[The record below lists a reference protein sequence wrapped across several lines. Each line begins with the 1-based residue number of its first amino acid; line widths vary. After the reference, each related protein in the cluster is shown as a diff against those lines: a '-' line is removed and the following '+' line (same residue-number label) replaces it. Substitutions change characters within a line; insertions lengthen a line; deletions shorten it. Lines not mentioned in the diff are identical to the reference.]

1 MPNKR
6 LATLLTFL
14 LLLVNFAWAATPARA
29 QPAATSTRV
38 LVVLI
43 YDQHCKAWCTK
54 VRPIM
59 KELAD
64 EVGDSINVVEI
75 DNSAD
80 AGKTGIKAAEDL
92 GIIRYYK
99 DVDMVPVVMIF
110 DSKKKLVHELSGPK
124 TKETYKAAI
133 QSSLH
138 VK

>member
-1 MPNKR
+1 
-6 LATLLTFL
+6 
-14 LLLVNFAWAATPARA
+14 
-29 QPAATSTRV
+29 
-38 LVVLI
+38 
-43 YDQHCKAWCTK
+43 
-54 VRPIM
+54 M